1 MSKLQSPRGTHD
13 LFAEDQQKFDHINA
27 LAKKISQD
35 FGFSQVSTPIFEFS
49 GVFQKTL
56 GDTSDIVSKEMYEF
70 KDRGGES
77 LTLRPEGT
85 AGIARAFISNG
96 LTRNIPLKWF
106 YAGPMFRYE
115 RPQKGRTRQF
125 HQIGVEL
132 IGAKDYKSDIDVIT
146 LSYHFLKELG
156 LYDKGNTVLELNS
169 IGDNESRQNFR
180 KKLVDYFTP
189 LKTELSEDSKTRLDV
204 NPLRIL
210 DSKDPGDQK
219 LIEAAPTLAE
229 SMNDESKHFYDNIKN
244 TLQSLNI
251 PFEENSNLVRGLDYY
266 SHCVFEY
273 KNSDIG
279 AQSTILAGGR
289 YDHLIKMMG
298 GPEIPGVGWAA
309 GVERL
314 MLSSDFQ
321 GETKPPVAI
330 ITIAENSEPVGI
342 QLCYKLREQKVQAEI
357 IDSGNMSKR
366 FKKADKLGAKYA
378 VIIGDDELKS
388 NNYCLKDLSKG
399 EQETIDITSLI
410 SKLKF

>member
-13 LFAEDQQKFDHINA
+13 LFAEEQNKFNFITG
-27 LAKKISQD
+27 LAKDIAQD
-35 FGFSQVSTPIFEFS
+35 FGFSQISTPIFEFS
-49 GVFQKTL
+49 NVFQKTL

-106 YAGPMFRYE
+106 YSGPMFRYE

-125 HQIGVEL
+125 HQVGVEL
-132 IGAKDYKSDIDVIT
+132 LGAKDYKSDIDVIT

-156 LYDKGNTVLELNS
+156 LYAKGNTILEINS
-169 IGDNESRQNFR
+169 IGDSESRR
-180 KKLVDYFTP
+180 SYREKLVNYFTP
-189 LKTELSEDSKTRLDV
+189 LKSDLSEDSQTRLDV

-210 DSKDPGDQK
+210 DSKSAGDQK
-219 LIEAAPTLAE
+219 LIATAPTLKD
-229 SMNDESKHFYDNIKN
+229 SLNDESKLFYDNICN
-244 TLQSLNI
+244 TLTSLNI
-251 PFEENSNLVRGLDYY
+251 PFEENTNLVRGLDYY

-298 GPEIPGVGWAA
+298 GPEVPGVGWAA
-309 GVERL
+309 GLERL

-321 GETKPPVAI
+321 GEKSPPVAI
-330 ITIAENSEPVGI
+330 IPIAENSEATGI
-342 QLCYKLREQKVQAEI
+342 KLCYELRSKKVNAEI
-357 IDSGNMSKR
+357 IDSGNISKR
-366 FKKADKLGAKYA
+366 FKKADKLGAKF
-378 VIIGDDELKS
+378 VIIIGEDELKA
-388 NNYCLKDLSKG
+388 NTYCLKDLSKG
-399 EQETIDITSLI
+399 QQESLDIAQLLSRL
-410 SKLKF
+410 L

>member
-13 LFAEDQQKFDHINA
+13 LFAEDQQKFNHITD
-27 LAKKISQD
+27 LAKRVSEN
-35 FGFSQVSTPIFEFS
+35 FGFSQISTPIFEFS

-56 GDTSDIVSKEMYEF
+56 GDTSDIVSKEMYQFE
-70 KDRGGES
+70 DRGGES

-96 LTRNIPLKWF
+96 LTRNIPMKW
-106 YAGPMFRYE
+106 YYCGPMFRYE

-132 IGAKDYKSDIDVIT
+132 IGAKDFKSDIDVIS

-156 LYDKGNTVLELNS
+156 LYKKGNTVLEVNS
-169 IGDNESRQNFR
+169 IGDSESRQNFR
-180 KKLVDYFTP
+180 QKLVDYFTP
-189 LKTELSEDSKTRLDV
+189 LKAELSDDSKTRLEV

-210 DSKDPGDQK
+210 DSKDTGDIK
-219 LIEAAPTLAE
+219 LIESAPTLSA
-229 SMNDESKHFYDNIKN
+229 SLNGESKEHYDKIKN
-244 TLQSLNI
+244 SLSTLNI
-251 PFEENSNLVRGLDYY
+251 PFTENSNLVRGLDYY

-289 YDHLIKMMG
+289 YDNLIKIMG

-309 GVERL
+309 GIERL
-314 MLSSDFQ
+314 MLSSDYQ
-321 GETKPPVAI
+321 AVSVAPVAI
-330 ITIAENSEPVGI
+330 IPMAENSEPIGI
-342 QLCYKLREQKVQAEI
+342 ELCYKLREQKVPAEI
-357 IDSGNMSKR
+357 IDSGNISKR

-378 VIIGDDELKS
+378 IIIGDDELKS
-388 NNYCLKDLSKG
+388 KKFCLKDLSKG
-399 EQETIDITSLI
+399 EQEVIDMTSLI
-410 SKLKF
+410 DKLK

>member
-13 LFAEDQQKFDHINA
+13 LFAEDQQKFNYITD
-27 LAKKISQD
+27 LAKRVAKD
-35 FGFSQVSTPIFEFS
+35 FGFSQISTPIFEFS

-56 GDTSDIVSKEMYEF
+56 GDTSDIVSKEMYQFE
-70 KDRGGES
+70 DRGGES

-96 LTRNIPLKWF
+96 LTRNIPMKW
-106 YAGPMFRYE
+106 YYCGPMFRYE

-156 LYDKGNTVLELNS
+156 LYKKGNTVLEINS
-169 IGDNESRQNFR
+169 IGDSESRKNFR
-180 KKLVDYFTP
+180 QKLVDYFTP
-189 LKTELSEDSKTRLDV
+189 LKVELSDDSKTRLEV

-210 DSKDPGDQK
+210 DSKDSGDIK
-219 LIEAAPTLAE
+219 LIEAAPTLSASLNSE
-229 SMNDESKHFYDNIKN
+229 SQEHYDKIKN
-244 TLQSLNI
+244 ALSTLNI
-251 PFEENSNLVRGLDYY
+251 PFKENSNLVRGLDYY

-309 GVERL
+309 GIERL
-314 MLSSDFQ
+314 MLSSDFKS
-321 GETKPPVAI
+321 ESVAPVAI
-330 ITIAENSEPVGI
+330 IPMAENSEPVGVE
-342 QLCYKLREQKVQAEI
+342 LCYKLREQKVPAEI

-366 FKKADKLGAKYA
+366 FKKADKLGAKFA
-378 VIIGDDELKS
+378 IIIGDDELKS
-388 NNYCLKDLSKG
+388 KKFCLKDLSKG
-399 EQETIDITSLI
+399 EQEVIDMTNLI
-410 SKLKF
+410 NKLK